1 MKGPLILLGHS
12 LKRVR
17 TLVLAMALLL
27 AAFQVLLIVVAGP
40 IQRSGSFQQ
49 LGEMLPP
56 FVREVMG
63 PSLTALMSFS
73 GIVCL
78 GYFHLA
84 VMGSLV
90 GLSIALGTMPTSEI
104 ETGFM
109 DLILSRPLP
118 RHWIITRSIIVMMI
132 CTVAVLG
139 VMMIGTWAGLNGLA
153 PRDVAWP
160 EPGLILRL
168 VMNLGALMLCWNGVA
183 MAIGAGARRR
193 SVAGGLAGLL
203 ALAMFLLD
211 YIARAWKPAE
221 QIAWLS
227 PFRYYSP
234 FELLMGNALPAKNI
248 LVLAGIAGLGFGLA
262 YVLFSRRD
270 VSH

>member
-1 MKGPLILLGHS
+1 MRRSLVLLIQS
-12 LKRVR
+12 LKRLR

-40 IQRSGSFQQ
+40 IQRSGSFEQ
-49 LGEMLPP
+49 LGELLPP
-56 FVREVMG
+56 FVQEVMG

-90 GLSIALGTMPTSEI
+90 GLSIAIGTMPTSEI

-118 RHWIITRSIIVMMI
+118 RHWIITRSIVVMMI
-132 CTVAVLG
+132 CTVEVLG
-139 VMMIGTWAGLNGLA
+139 VMMIATWAGLNGLA

-160 EPGLILRL
+160 APDLILRL
-168 VMNLGALMLCWNGVA
+168 VMNLGVLMLCWNAIAV
-183 MAIGAGARRR
+183 AIGSAARRR

-211 YIARAWKPAE
+211 YIARAWEPAE
-221 QIAWLS
+221 RVAWLS

-234 FELLMGNALPAKNI
+234 LELVMGSALPARNI
-248 LVLAGIAGLGFGLA
+248 LVLAGIAGFGFSMA

-270 VSH
+270 ISH